1 MASHATEG
9 FACPSSRRAYTCLIG
24 WNEGKTAEKKT
35 TDQRRCVETSG
46 RIEPEVAI
54 AGGLAHHF
62 LGLIRRSD
70 VGGFDHRLVK
80 ASHCAAPELRAF
92 AVDIEADLS
101 AVRAAFT
108 PR

>member
-1 MASHATEG
+1 VAHGTETDNAHLQYVVLHATEG
-9 FACPSSRRAYTCLIG
+9 FACPSSRRAYACLIG
-24 WNEGKTAEKKT
+24 WNEGKTAEKKI

-70 VGGFDHRLVK
+70 V
-80 ASHCAAPELRAF
+80 
-92 AVDIEADLS
+92 S

-108 PR
+108 PQ